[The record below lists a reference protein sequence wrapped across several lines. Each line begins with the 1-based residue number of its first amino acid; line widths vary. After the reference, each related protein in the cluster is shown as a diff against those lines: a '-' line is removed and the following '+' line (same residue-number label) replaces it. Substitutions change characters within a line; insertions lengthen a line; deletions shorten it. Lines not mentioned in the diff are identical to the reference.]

1 MTLPM
6 ATAVFVLPLA
16 AADWLEALL
25 PLLFFIFWIVSQVV
39 NVVRRVRGGPPV
51 GGPVVK
57 EIRRQPPAAQ
67 GSGPGDAR
75 ADIERQI
82 EAFRRAQQEAASRPP
97 ASAPASAS
105 RPRTPPALP
114 QPKSPSKDGG
124 RKARSAAPPPP
135 PQPRPRGGAIG
146 GHAGEIGRHVD
157 EAFSHDLAHA
167 PSAAPQTPLAAR
179 AATRGTGEPL
189 SRRTE
194 QAETTAAAPH
204 PTTAAEELVAI
215 LRNPATV
222 RQVVLLREV
231 LDRPVERW

>member
-1 MTLPM
+1 M
-6 ATAVFVLPLA
+6 ATTVFVLPLA

-39 NVVRRVRGGPPV
+39 NVVRRVRGGPPAA
-51 GGPVVK
+51 GPVVK
-57 EIRRQPPAAQ
+57 EIRRQPPAAD
-67 GSGPGDAR
+67 GAGPPDPR

-82 EAFRRAQQEAASRPP
+82 EAFRRAQQEAANRPP
-97 ASAPASAS
+97 APAPAPAPAP
-105 RPRTPPALP
+105 RPRTPLPLP
-114 QPKSPSKDGG
+114 QVQSAPQDGG

-135 PQPRPRGGAIG
+135 PRSRPRGGAIG

-167 PSAAPQTPLAAR
+167 PSAAPQPSLAAR

-204 PTTAAEELVAI
+204 PATAAEELVAI